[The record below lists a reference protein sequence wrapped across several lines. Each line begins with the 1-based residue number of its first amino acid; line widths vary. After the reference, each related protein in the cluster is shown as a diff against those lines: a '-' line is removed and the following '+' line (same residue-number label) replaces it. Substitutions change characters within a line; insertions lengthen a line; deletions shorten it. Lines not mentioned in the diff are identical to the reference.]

1 MSDAHIK
8 FLFVI
13 KIQVL
18 IICFA
23 YFSILVMLIVL
34 LYSLLISSPAI
45 VRTLPSEEFF
55 QETVVDNLDIS
66 NISSKVGRMQV
77 MECGIACMSQ
87 GDTCSAFHRS
97 SEGDCFLLRGVVM
110 GWPEKVA
117 APPLSLWMR
126 TSKMNPSCSAT
137 SFPLLRGR
145 SRYGFQSSALMWLA
159 AYSACRASNAKLAE
173 IMSTEERL
181 FLVSFVNNMSVS
193 TTIIHLGFIKK
204 AIDRWIWITTGEEI
218 DQPWDTGQPDGSQL
232 YGAMNRNNAGK
243 FHDIISNIVYSKNSI
258 CECMLM

>member
-1 MSDAHIK
+1 M
-8 FLFVI
+8 
-13 KIQVL
+13 
-18 IICFA
+18 
-23 YFSILVMLIVL
+23 LVVL
-34 LYSLLISSPAI
+34 LYSLLISATVI
-45 VRTLPSEEFF
+45 VMTLPAEEFF

-66 NISSKVGRMQV
+66 GISSKVGRMQV

-97 SEGDCFLLRGVVM
+97 SEGDCFLLRGVDG

-145 SRYGFQSSALMWLA
+145 SRYGFQSMALLWITA
-159 AYSACRASNAKLAE
+159 HDTCRASNAKLAE

-181 FLVSFVNNMSVS
+181 FLVSFVNNMSAS
-193 TTIIHLGFIKK
+193 TTIIHVGFKK
-204 AIDRWIWITTGEEI
+204 NVIDRWVWVTTGEEI
-218 DQPWDTGQPDGSQL
+218 DQPWDTGQPDGSQE
-232 YGAMNRNNAGK
+232 YGAMNCDNAGK
-243 FHDIISNIVYSKNSI
+243 FHDISLNIAYRQNSI